1 MTKKKLF
8 FLKIITTI
16 ILSGCQI
23 TASEIALTD
32 IDAHRNYIDKK
43 GKKVVAQ
50 EYRMLVENNP
60 NSEYALYYLARCLLD
75 SERSESIIML
85 KKAIQINSNFYYA
98 NFLLGSALIAENNQS
113 EGLNYLERSI
123 KIDPKKYHAFWSL
136 GKYFLTYGIE
146 EENPEL
152 KLETLQKAMNNF
164 KKFEEFNGL
173 TDMSTRGDIT
183 KEYNEILEKIKN
195 EVKEAKDLIE
205 SFYGRYINSMY
216 VYDIKRDGTYSFYVQ
231 ELNLENLSQNEILL
245 TNYDKLPRTEV
256 LKGTGKWTRNG
267 NTIKLDGPGLSSEYI
282 LKFGSLCE
290 YNVYKNDEVC
300 YDKQK

>member
-1 MTKKKLF
+1 MNFKKLF
-8 FLKIITTI
+8 FFIVITN
-16 ILSGCQI
+16 LLFSGCQI
-23 TASEIALTD
+23 SASNINLSD
-32 IDAHRNYIDKK
+32 VDAHRNYIDKK

-50 EYRMLVENNP
+50 EYRILVENNP
-60 NSEYALYYLARCLLD
+60 NSEYALYYLAKCLLD
-75 SERSESIIML
+75 SERSESIEL
-85 KKAIQINSNFYYA
+85 LEKAIKINPDFYYT

-113 EGLNYLERSI
+113 VGLNYLERSI
-123 KIDPKKYHAFWSL
+123 KIDPEKYLAYWSL
-136 GKYFLTYGIE
+136 GQYFLNNGIE

-173 TDMSTRGDIT
+173 IDMSTRGDIT
-183 KEYNEILEKIKN
+183 REYNEKLAKIKE

-216 VYDIKRDGTYSFYVQ
+216 VYDIKRDGSYSFYVQ

-267 NTIKLDGPGLSSEYI
+267 NNIKLDGSGLSSEYI

-290 YNVYKNDEVC
+290 YNIYKNDEVC